1 MRDELR
7 RESVSGMRDS
17 KETDMTSDVAAEART
32 YRQLIDGEWVSA
44 EGGETFDDVNPY
56 SGQVFAKIPASSG
69 ADAQHAI
76 DAADRAC
83 PAWAAMGAR
92 ARQALF
98 LKAADILESRT
109 NELVLI
115 LAQETG
121 SANPFSRFQIQW
133 AVGLLRQ
140 AAGYPYLPGGEIVQS
155 DTPGVFAM
163 AIRRPLGV
171 VAGFSPWNG
180 SLALGFRTVVAPL
193 ACGNTVVLKPSE
205 DAPVC
210 AGIVMGEI
218 MTEAGFAPGVLNVIT
233 HAPGQVGPIADR
245 LFESRKVRAYNFT
258 GSSATGSML
267 AARAGKHLKRIALE
281 LGGYNPMIVLK
292 DADVDYAA
300 ETAIFAAFFHQGQI
314 CMNTRKILVERPL
327 FEGFLER
334 FVARARAIK
343 AGDPTDPRTKIGPL
357 ISDRA
362 VANVRNGIDQAVA
375 KGARVM
381 AGGASVGRCFEPTVL
396 IDVPADAPIHC
407 EEVFGPVVLVEPFDS
422 EQEAVDKANG
432 TDFGLSASIMTADV
446 WKGVT
451 LGQRV
456 QAGMVNVNGPTMG
469 GEPQIP
475 FGGVK
480 DSGWARFGRWAVDMF
495 TDLNLVT
502 VSQHKRQY
510 PL

>member
-1 MRDELR
+1 
-7 RESVSGMRDS
+7 
-17 KETDMTSDVAAEART
+17 MTNAIATEPRK
-32 YRQLIDGEWVSA
+32 YRQLIAGEWVGA
-44 EGGETFDDVNPY
+44 EGGRTFDDMNPY
-56 SGQVFAKIPASSG
+56 SGEVFAQIPASSG
-69 ADAQHAI
+69 ADAQRAI
-76 DAADRAC
+76 AAADKAF

-98 LKAADILESRT
+98 LKAADILERRAD
-109 NELVLI
+109 EVVLI
-115 LAQETG
+115 MAQETG
-121 SANPFSRFQIQW
+121 AANAFSRFQIQW

-140 AAGYPYLPGGEIVQS
+140 AAGYPYLSGGEIVQS

-171 VAGFSPWNG
+171 VGGISPWNG
-180 SLALGFRTVVAPL
+180 ALALGFRTIVAPL

-210 AGIVMGEI
+210 AGLLMGEI
-218 MTEAGFAPGVLNVIT
+218 MTEAGFPAGVLNVIT
-233 HAPGQVGPIADR
+233 HAPGQVGPIADQ

-267 AARAGKHLKRIALE
+267 AARAGKHLKRISLE

-292 DADVDYAA
+292 DANLEYSVD
-300 ETAIFAAFFHQGQI
+300 TAIFAAFFHQGQI
-314 CMNTRKILVERPL
+314 CMNTRKILVERSL
-327 FEGFLER
+327 FDEFLER
-334 FVARARAIK
+334 FVIRAKAIK
-343 AGDPTDPRTKIGPL
+343 AGDPTDPKNKIGPL
-357 ISDRA
+357 INDQA
-362 VANVRNGIDQAVA
+362 VAKVKMGIEQAVA

-381 AGGASVGRCFEPTVL
+381 AGGACVGRCFEPTVL
-396 IDVPADAPIHC
+396 IDVPTDAPIHC
-407 EEVFGPVVLVEPFDS
+407 EEVFGPVVLIEPFDT

-446 WKGVT
+446 WKGIT
-451 LGQRV
+451 LGGQV

>member
-1 MRDELR
+1 
-7 RESVSGMRDS
+7 
-17 KETDMTSDVAAEART
+17 MTNAIATEPRK
-32 YRQLIDGEWVSA
+32 YRQLIAGEWVGA
-44 EGGETFDDVNPY
+44 EGGRTFDDMNPY
-56 SGQVFAKIPASSG
+56 SGEVFAQIPASSG
-69 ADAQHAI
+69 ADAQRAI
-76 DAADRAC
+76 AAADKAF

-98 LKAADILESRT
+98 LKAADILERRAD
-109 NELVLI
+109 EVVLI
-115 LAQETG
+115 MAQETG
-121 SANPFSRFQIQW
+121 AANAFSRFQIQW

-163 AIRRPLGV
+163 AIRKPLGV
-171 VAGFSPWNG
+171 VGGISPWNG
-180 SLALGFRTVVAPL
+180 ALALGFRTIVAPL

-210 AGIVMGEI
+210 AGLLMGEI
-218 MTEAGFAPGVLNVIT
+218 MTEAGFPAGVLNVIT
-233 HAPGQVGPIADR
+233 HAPGQVGPIADQ

-267 AARAGKHLKRIALE
+267 AARAGKHLKRISLE

-292 DADVDYAA
+292 DANLEYSVD
-300 ETAIFAAFFHQGQI
+300 TAIFAAFFHQGQI
-314 CMNTRKILVERPL
+314 CMNTRKILVERSL
-327 FEGFLER
+327 FDEFLER
-334 FVARARAIK
+334 FVIRAKAIK
-343 AGDPTDPRTKIGPL
+343 AGDPTDPKNKIGPL
-357 ISDRA
+357 INDQA
-362 VANVRNGIDQAVA
+362 VAKVKMGIEQAVA

-381 AGGASVGRCFEPTVL
+381 AGGACVGRCFEPTVL
-396 IDVPADAPIHC
+396 IDVPTDAPIHC
-407 EEVFGPVVLVEPFDS
+407 EEVFGPVVLIEPFDT

-446 WKGVT
+446 WKGIT
-451 LGQRV
+451 LGGQV

>member
-1 MRDELR
+1 MTNAIAI
-7 RESVSGMRDS
+7 
-17 KETDMTSDVAAEART
+17 ETRT
-32 YRQLIDGEWVSA
+32 YRQLIAGEWIEA
-44 EGGETFDDVNPY
+44 EGGRTFDDMNPY
-56 SGQVFAKIPASSG
+56 DGEVFAQIPASG
-69 ADAQHAI
+69 RADAKRAI
-76 DAADRAC
+76 EAADKAF
-83 PAWAAMGAR
+83 PAWAALGAR

-98 LKAADILESRT
+98 LKAADILERRT
-109 NELVLI
+109 NDVVL
-115 LAQETG
+115 LMAQETG
-121 SANPFSRFQIQW
+121 SANPFSRFQVQW

-171 VAGFSPWNG
+171 VGGISPWNG
-180 SLALGFRTVVAPL
+180 ALALGFRTIVAPL

-205 DAPVC
+205 EAPVC
-210 AGIVMGEI
+210 AGLLMGEI
-218 MTEAGFAPGVLNVIT
+218 MTEAGFPAGVLNVVT
-233 HAPGQVGPIADR
+233 HAPGQVGPIADE

-258 GSSATGSML
+258 GSSATGSVL

-292 DADVDYAA
+292 DADLAYAVD
-300 ETAIFAAFFHQGQI
+300 TAIFASFFHQGQI
-314 CMNTRKILVERPL
+314 CMNTRKILIERSR
-327 FEGFLER
+327 FDEFVER
-334 FVARARAIK
+334 FVARAKAIK
-343 AGDPTDPRTKIGPL
+343 AGDPMDPRNKIGPL
-357 ISDRA
+357 INDKA
-362 VANVRNGIDQAVA
+362 LANVKIGIEQAVA

-381 AGGASVGRCFEPTVL
+381 AGGASFGRCFEPTVL
-396 IDVPADAPIHC
+396 IDVPPDAPIYC
-407 EEVFGPVVLVEPFDS
+407 QEIFGPVVLVEPFDS

-432 TDFGLSASIMTADV
+432 SAFGLSASIMTADV
-446 WKGVT
+446 WKGIT
-451 LGQRV
+451 LGGKV

-495 TDLNLVT
+495 TDLDLVT
-502 VSQHKRQY
+502 VSQHNRQY

>member
-1 MRDELR
+1 
-7 RESVSGMRDS
+7 
-17 KETDMTSDVAAEART
+17 MTNSIATEPRK
-32 YRQLIDGEWVSA
+32 YRQLIAGEWVGA
-44 EGGETFDDVNPY
+44 EGGRTFDDMNPY
-56 SGQVFAKIPASSG
+56 SGEVFAQIPASSG
-69 ADAQHAI
+69 ADAQRAI
-76 DAADRAC
+76 EAADKAF

-98 LKAADILESRT
+98 LKAADILERRAD
-109 NELVLI
+109 EVVLI
-115 LAQETG
+115 MAQETG
-121 SANPFSRFQIQW
+121 AANAFSRFQIQW

-163 AIRRPLGV
+163 AIRKPLGV
-171 VAGFSPWNG
+171 VAGISPWNG
-180 SLALGFRTVVAPL
+180 ALALGFRTIVAPL

-210 AGIVMGEI
+210 AGLLMGEI
-218 MTEAGFAPGVLNVIT
+218 MTEAGFPSGVVNVIT
-233 HAPGQVGPIADR
+233 HAPGQVGPIADQ

-267 AARAGKHLKRIALE
+267 AARAGKHLKRISLE

-292 DADVDYAA
+292 DADLEYSVD
-300 ETAIFAAFFHQGQI
+300 TAIFAAFFHQGQI
-314 CMNTRKILVERPL
+314 CMNTRKILVERSL
-327 FEGFLER
+327 YDEFLER
-334 FVARARAIK
+334 FVARAKAIK
-343 AGDPTDPRTKIGPL
+343 AGDPTDPKNKIGPL
-357 ISDRA
+357 I
-362 VANVRNGIDQAVA
+362 NDQAVA
-375 KGARVM
+375 KVKAGIEQAVAKGGRVM
-381 AGGASVGRCFEPTVL
+381 AGGACVGRCFEPTVL
-396 IDVPADAPIHC
+396 IDVPEDAPIHC
-407 EEVFGPVVLVEPFDS
+407 EEVFGPVVLIEPFDT
-422 EQEAVDKANG
+422 EQEAVTKAND

-446 WKGVT
+446 WKGIT
-451 LGQRV
+451 LGGQI